1 MSDENTIPRVL
12 VSSDEFNKANEKL
25 DEIEENVEFAVGEYY
40 QRLGH
45 QMGRDIGI
53 LYGLVIGIIIVIV
66 FIYFFSSF
74 YTPVNGSI

>member
-1 MSDENTIPRVL
+1 MMADDTIPRLL
-12 VSSDEFNKANEKL
+12 VSTDEFNKANQKL

-53 LYGLVIGIIIVIV
+53 LYGMIIGMIIVIV
-66 FIYFFSSF
+66 FNYFFLYWF
-74 YTPVNGSI
+74 KG

>member
-1 MSDENTIPRVL
+1 MADDTIPRLL
-12 VSSDEFNKANEKL
+12 VSTDEFNKANQKL

-53 LYGLVIGIIIVIV
+53 LYGMIIGMIIVIV
-66 FIYFFSSF
+66 FNYFFLYWF
-74 YTPVNGSI
+74 KG